1 MSILRIEQCG
11 GTETV
16 KSSPSLFI
24 CDFLALKERKEQ
36 TEGISSFTHTN
47 TCIVT
52 IGNND
57 NVKQRLLEQHLVFAF
72 HSLNIYA
79 LLIGKDDTVGR
90 AEPVTPF

>member
-52 IGNND
+52 VGNND
-57 NVKQRLLEQHLVFAF
+57 NVKQRLTF
-72 HSLNIYA
+72 HSLQSNSDEFNIYA